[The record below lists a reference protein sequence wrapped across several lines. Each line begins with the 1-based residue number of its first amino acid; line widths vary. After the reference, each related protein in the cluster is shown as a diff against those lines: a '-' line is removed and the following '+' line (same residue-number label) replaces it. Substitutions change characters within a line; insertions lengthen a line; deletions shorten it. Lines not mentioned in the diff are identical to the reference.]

1 MVMDMKK
8 SIQTALLA
16 MLLAGMVNATSF
28 FGADLIDDA
37 VDTIDDLATFVS
49 GVSESAILSAT
60 MGFALKVIVYI
71 GIFGALAS
79 IFALVTGIF
88 LWILRAIKKKM

>member
-1 MVMDMKK
+1 MSKK
-8 SIQTALLA
+8 RLA
-16 MLLAGMVNATSF
+16 ILATLVCLASYVSATSF

-37 VDTIDDLATFVS
+37 VDTIEDLATFVS
-49 GVSESAILSAT
+49 GVSDSTILSAT